1 MNKIKAIAF
10 DLDGLMVN
18 TEEIYD
24 EVCEKLLAK
33 RGSHFDLELKLK
45 MMGRPGPVAIEIM
58 KTERGISD
66 SVEELQFE
74 VETYFHEILPDKV
87 DTLPGLIRL
96 LDFVEEQNLPKCVA
110 TSSFRKH
117 ASAVLDHC
125 GLHGRFE
132 FVLTSEDV
140 VNGKPAPEVY
150 LLAAEKHSV
159 HPEEMLVLEDSVLG
173 STAGVA
179 AGAVVVAVP
188 GSHSIDCDY
197 SHVPRVADSLNDDL
211 IYELLI
217 G

>member
-74 VETYFHEILPDKV
+74 VETYFHEIP
-87 DTLPGLIRL
+87 P
-96 LDFVEEQNLPKCVA
+96 
-110 TSSFRKH
+110 
-117 ASAVLDHC
+117 
-125 GLHGRFE
+125 
-132 FVLTSEDV
+132 
-140 VNGKPAPEVY
+140 
-150 LLAAEKHSV
+150 
-159 HPEEMLVLEDSVLG
+159 
-173 STAGVA
+173 
-179 AGAVVVAVP
+179 
-188 GSHSIDCDY
+188 
-197 SHVPRVADSLNDDL
+197 
-211 IYELLI
+211 
-217 G
+217 

>member
-1 MNKIKAIAF
+1 MKNFNLKW
-10 DLDGLMVN
+10 
-18 TEEIYD
+18 
-24 EVCEKLLAK
+24 K
-33 RGSHFDLELKLK
+33 RIFT
-45 MMGRPGPVAIEIM
+45 R
-58 KTERGISD
+58 
-66 SVEELQFE
+66 F
-74 VETYFHEILPDKV
+74 LPDKV